1 MLSVDTLIRNAMISG
16 ASSAYAGGASATASI
31 DYPTHEISYKDI
43 VKQVFVLQ
51 AANTMPTDGGR
62 FIIVMHPHSLASL
75 FNDEVFVDL
84 FVQETDDSAIRSGKM
99 GRIMNCDIYISSNAY
114 ENVDAGADS
123 TTDVYSALIIG
134 GDAFGVAGVSS
145 LEPKLIDSG
154 GSEEYTMTGKNVPA
168 ELIVKGTDSGGAENP
183 LNQRGSIGWKVT
195 NDVQILNSN
204 WIINLEHAN
213 MFSDD

>member
-1 MLSVDTLIRNAMISG
+1 
-16 ASSAYAGGASATASI
+16 
-31 DYPTHEISYKDI
+31 
-43 VKQVFVLQ
+43 
-51 AANTMPTDGGR
+51 
-62 FIIVMHPHSLASL
+62 
-75 FNDEVFVDL
+75 
-84 FVQETDDSAIRSGKM
+84 M

-134 GDAFGVAGVSS
+134 GDSFGVAGVSS

-168 ELIVKGTDSGGAENP
+168 ELIVKGTDSGGAENL